1 MPESESPQVVRD
13 RRSAQRA
20 VEIACLALP
29 SVALLVADLPDD
41 ARAFRMLWFA
51 GAAVLGAVLPFLYWG
66 PYRAL
71 GFVPLAAVVW
81 LAAAAH
87 GVYWHEWPGWAHG
100 LPLGIVAGAS
110 ARGRRGKEPWA
121 ETALLGAA
129 VLLGA
134 GVTWVVFVRG
144 RPFEVAEWFVL
155 LAAVALVGWSWV
167 RLFRPVFEL
176 SLEPLFWLMYRV
188 RWRGPG
194 FADFP
199 RTGPCLVIANH
210 GCWLDPIF
218 LVKVLP
224 RPITPMM
231 TSGFYDLPV
240 MRRLM
245 VAFGVIRVPDRALK
259 KEAPE
264 VQEAVAALDRG
275 ECVVIFPEGYL
286 QRSAD
291 RELRRFGQGVWKI
304 LKQRPNT
311 PVFAAWIEGGWG
323 SYTSHAN
330 GAPTKNKR
338 PDFRRA
344 IRVGLSAGVTVPSEV
359 LDGHLPTRTHLMNLV
374 SGARTHWGLEPLP
387 RFELPTKAEEA
398 AEPEEGAPDEGA
410 ETK

>member
-1 MPESESPQVVRD
+1 MPEPESPQVVRD

-20 VEIACLALP
+20 VEIVCLALP
-29 SVALLVADLPDD
+29 SVTLLVADLPHD
-41 ARAFRMLWFA
+41 ARPESLAWLA
-51 GAAVLGAVLPFLYWG
+51 GSAVVGALLPFLYWG

-71 GFVPLAAVVW
+71 GFVPLAAVAW

-87 GVYWHEWPGWAHG
+87 GAYWHEWFGWAHG
-100 LPLGIVAGAS
+100 LPLGLIAGAA
-110 ARGRRGKEPWA
+110 ARARRGHEPWS
-121 ETALLGAA
+121 ETALLA
-129 VLLGA
+129 VAILI
-134 GVTWVVFVRG
+134 GVGIARVFFARG
-144 RPFEVAEWFVL
+144 RPFDAAEWFVL
-155 LAAVALVGWSWV
+155 LAAVALVGWSWA

-176 SLEPLFWLMYRV
+176 SLEPLFWLLYHV
-188 RWRGPG
+188 RGRGPG
-194 FADFP
+194 FVDFP

-224 RPITPMM
+224 RPITPLM

-259 KEAPE
+259 KDAPE

-291 RELRRFGQGVWKI
+291 KELRRFGQGVWKI

-311 PVFAAWIEGGWG
+311 PVFATWISGGWG
-323 SYTSHAN
+323 SYTSHCN

-344 IRVGLSAGVTVPSEV
+344 IGVGMSAAVTVPHAV
-359 LDGHLPTRTHLMNLV
+359 LDEHLPTRTHLMNLV
-374 SGARTHWGLEPLP
+374 SEARRHVGLEPLP
-387 RFELPTKAEEA
+387 RFEMPTKAEEGA
-398 AEPEEGAPDEGA
+398 DEPDA
-410 ETK
+410 